1 MAFSMAGRRHILPIK
16 LRIYNA
22 GFTEVFLQRSDE
34 AGNRYHTRQR
44 KQEYG
49 DS

>member
-1 MAFSMAGRRHILPIK
+1 MADRRHILLIK
-16 LRIYNA
+16 LRIDTA
-22 GFTEVFLQRSDE
+22 GFSDVFLQGPDE